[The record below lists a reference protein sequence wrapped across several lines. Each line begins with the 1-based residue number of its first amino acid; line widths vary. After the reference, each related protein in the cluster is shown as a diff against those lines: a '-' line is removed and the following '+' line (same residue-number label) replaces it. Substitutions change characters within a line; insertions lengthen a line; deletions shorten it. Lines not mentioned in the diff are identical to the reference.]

1 MENCVN
7 EKLSGEFKL
16 SNRSTWIR
24 FGAATGFNRPE
35 KSNDDVDEGRN
46 EPIRDRSGSAATARY
61 SVFDSDFFQGNQSR
75 ADIEL
80 AKLSITMNSSFSRL
94 NSNSNGR
101 FSNVFFVSDISN
113 VRVRFG
119 SDFNDD
125 MSNRWCLYCLKY
137 KGLY

>member
-1 MENCVN
+1 M
-7 EKLSGEFKL
+7 
-16 SNRSTWIR
+16 
-24 FGAATGFNRPE
+24 
-35 KSNDDVDEGRN
+35 
-46 EPIRDRSGSAATARY
+46 GSAATARY
-61 SVFDSDFFQGNQSR
+61 SVFDSDFFRGNQSR

-125 MSNRWCLYCLKY
+125 MSNR
-137 KGLY
+137 